1 MSSSEVE
8 VYLPN
13 MRGTAV
19 TVGKRTH
26 VLLQPKWR
34 PRWSEEMHPNTETP
48 TLGSGLIGLL
58 AFEESVRN
66 GR

>member
-1 MSSSEVE
+1 MSSEVE

-13 MRGTAV
+13 MRGAAV

-34 PRWSEEMHPNTETP
+34 PRWSEEMHPKNETP
-48 TLGSGLIGLL
+48 TLGSGLIGLFT
-58 AFEESVRN
+58 FEESVRN